1 MGSKYVVKR
10 AGNASV
16 LTQLAMHNGR
26 LEFLFPVK
34 RGKNIV
40 GVVEFHDS
48 LLERL
53 QNGAQIEVF
62 NIWSSNGPTK
72 MVKANVVMKN
82 DTYVADSLVNSYV
95 SNLNLKSESII
106 GLDVNGL
113 NKHML
118 AFSNNV
124 SLPSEIL
131 NLISKYRRYEDTIA
145 NRQSKMSRVRN
156 RNKLHKLSEDVR
168 MTHIARKRLLSE
180 IHNQATLFTTAV
192 IIASGATTL
201 AIEDLSL
208 SARGTRG
215 ILAKAI
221 LSMPDEQ
228 VLYNK
233 ACVIATTITGRRVQ
247 LRAVNPAYTSIKH
260 NLCGGTLNR
269 SNGSY
274 HTATCTKCSNRVNTH
289 LNAACIVVARASQAL
304 TKSVSTAAK

>member
-1 MGSKYVVKR
+1 
-10 AGNASV
+10 
-16 LTQLAMHNGR
+16 
-26 LEFLFPVK
+26 
-34 RGKNIV
+34 
-40 GVVEFHDS
+40 
-48 LLERL
+48 
-53 QNGAQIEVF
+53 
-62 NIWSSNGPTK
+62 

-82 DTYVADSLVNSYV
+82 DTYVADSKVNSYL

-118 AFSNNV
+118 EFSNNV

-156 RNKLHKLSEDVR
+156 RNKLHKLSEEVR

-180 IHNQATLFTTAV
+180 IHNQATLFTAAV

-289 LNAACIVVARASQAL
+289 LNAACNVVARASQAL